1 VEQKRD
7 HGTSVDLIHMGPWY
21 NSCNIKEDG
30 PRPSQN
36 ENIYILSDQEKRW
49 DKTSAFKSAE
59 ALAGLKNDYVYL
71 KFRYTSELLQ
81 TYINL
86 KRRNSKKEREK
97 RKSWQMRHY

>member
-7 HGTSVDLIHMGPWY
+7 HGTSVDSIHRSPWY

-30 PRPSQN
+30 PKPSQN

-49 DKTSAFKSAE
+49 DKTSVFKSAE